1 MINTQDFINNAKA
14 ILIYSSSIWTKNK
27 VQVLLDRVLAG
38 KSLDEDQIHLF
49 EYLLNRVFHP
59 TQITIELNFY
69 TITDLFSEL
78 TTDTH
83 SEKPS
88 LIWPS
93 RFLVELR
100 KSLLEKKDISYNKH
114 YIFDVLY
121 RQIVLKQKTL
131 EDGLDN
137 QILFEMANE

>member
-1 MINTQDFINNAKA
+1 MDTQAFINNAKS
-14 ILIYSSSIWTKNK
+14 ILICSNSIWTKNK

-38 KSLDEDQIHLF
+38 KSLDTDQIHLF

-69 TITDLFSEL
+69 TVTDLATEL
-78 TTDTH
+78 ICIYGTTFT
-83 SEKPS
+83 SWQ
-88 LIWPS
+88 LL
-93 RFLVELR
+93 FVAELR
-100 KSLLEKKDISYNKH
+100 ISLLNRQVISYNKH

>member
-1 MINTQDFINNAKA
+1 MIDNLFINNAKS
-14 ILIYSSSIWTKNK
+14 ILICSTSIWTKNK
-27 VQVLLDRVLAG
+27 VQVLLNRVLAG
-38 KSLDEDQIHLF
+38 KSLDADQIHLF

-69 TITDLFSEL
+69 TVTDLATEL
-78 TTDTH
+78 IRIYFT
-83 SEKPS
+83 SWQ
-88 LIWPS
+88 LI
-93 RFLVELR
+93 FVAELR
-100 KSLLEKKDISYNKH
+100 KSLLEKQVISYNKH

>member
-1 MINTQDFINNAKA
+1 MDTQAFINNAKS
-14 ILIYSSSIWTKNK
+14 ILICSNSMWTKNK

-38 KSLDEDQIHLF
+38 KSLDTDQIHLF

-69 TITDLFSEL
+69 TVTDLATEL
-78 TTDTH
+78 IRIYFT
-83 SEKPS
+83 SWQ
-88 LIWPS
+88 LI
-93 RFLVELR
+93 FVAELR
-100 KSLLEKKDISYNKH
+100 KSLLEKQDISYNKH

-121 RQIVLKQKTL
+121 RQLVLKQKTL